1 MTEEKIG
8 LILEVNDDGVGEGLA
23 ETGRQAEK
31 ASEQVDG
38 LKLKID
44 DSSIQMDKLNRT
56 IKAADIANSI
66 TVIQGLSSATG
77 QAISSMRTLGLISD
91 DTAEALSKVQAGIQL
106 ITAAGTAIKS
116 LSGLV
121 SVLNAQEAV
130 HNALLTFKKVLSN
143 PVNLAIIGIAGT
155 AAAGV
160 AGAAYMGYR
169 YTQNK
174 NVSNSTTTNITIQD
188 TSVQKETASEIYSI
202 LGGGAL

>member
-8 LILEVNDDGVGEGLA
+8 LILEVNDDGVGEGL
-23 ETGRQAEK
+23 EDTGRQAEK

-66 TVIQGLSSATG
+66 TVMQGLSSATG

-106 ITAAGTAIKS
+106 MTAAGTAIKS

>member
-23 ETGRQAEK
+23 ETGRQAEETSAEIEGIGAGIVQANSK
-31 ASEQVDG
+31 LDDLG
-38 LKLKID
+38 KKLK
-44 DSSIQMDKLNRT
+44 S
-56 IKAADIANSI
+56 ADIANSI
-66 TVIQGLSSATG
+66 TVMQGLSSATG

-121 SVLNAQEAV
+121 SVLNAQEAI

>member
-23 ETGRQAEK
+23 DTGRQAEK

-66 TVIQGLSSATG
+66 IVMQGLSSATG

-121 SVLNAQEAV
+121 SVLNAQEAI

-174 NVSNSTTTNITIQD
+174 NVSNNTTANITIQD
-188 TSVQKETASEIYSI
+188 TSVQKETASEIINI

>member
-23 ETGRQAEK
+23 ESGGQAKVVAAQMAELGGK
-31 ASEQVDG
+31 VDEVDA
-38 LKLKID
+38 K
-44 DSSIQMDKLNRT
+44 MDNLNKKFRST
-56 IKAADIANSI
+56 DLANAV
-66 TVIQGLSSATG
+66 TVINGFSSAIG
-77 QAISSMRTLGLISD
+77 QSISSMHTLGLISD
-91 DTAEALSKVQAGIQL
+91 DTAESLYKIHAGIQL
-106 ITAAGTAIKS
+106 MTSTISAVKS
-116 LSGLV
+116 LSGIL
-121 SVLNAQEAV
+121 SLLNMQEAI

-188 TSVQKETASEIYSI
+188 TSVQKQTASEIYSI

>member
-23 ETGRQAEK
+23 DTGRQAEK

-66 TVIQGLSSATG
+66 IVMQGLSSATG

-121 SVLNAQEAV
+121 SVLNAQEAI

-174 NVSNSTTTNITIQD
+174 NVSNSTTANITIQD
-188 TSVQKETASEIYSI
+188 TSVQKETASEIINI

>member
-23 ETGRQAEK
+23 DTGRQAEK

-66 TVIQGLSSATG
+66 TVMQGLSSATG

-91 DTAEALSKVQAGIQL
+91 DTAETLSKVQAGIQL

-121 SVLNAQEAV
+121 SVLNAQEAI